1 MTHVVSSWVLN
12 ISTVTFEHQTVVTA
26 RQSEWNSFL
35 ISLLLSGT
43 VRCGMPPVRL
53 VRLAETGCFLNVLSK
68 STNAISMFFR

>member
-35 ISLLLSGT
+35 ISLLLSGA

-53 VRLAETGCFLNVLSK
+53 AETVCFFERPVKVN
-68 STNAISMFFR
+68 